1 MWCKWRK
8 EMGNEQP
15 ETQAQV
21 SLSPC
26 ARGPV
31 SWYMSISFSKQ
42 KPKTAKIQ
50 HRRSVERDDYNHH
63 PFLKR
68 DFLCKKW
75 LFYGNALNPCNHANP
90 FLLLWRRCQYC
101 DWGHFWWYQQKQ
113 LNKSKAVLLV
123 QIYIW
128 IDTVTVLG
136 QLHLFFMAKRHWG
149 TRLWQMPGYRYFTVH
164 PPSWHFHQIMLLL
177 QWANYICA
185 PFAG

>member
-21 SLSPC
+21 SPSPC
-26 ARGPV
+26 ACGPV
-31 SWYMSISFSKQ
+31 SWYRSILFSKQ

-50 HRRSVERDDYNHH
+50 HSAHRSAVRDAYNHH

-75 LFYGNALNPCNHANP
+75 LSYGNALNPCNHANP
-90 FLLLWRRCQYC
+90 FPLLWRRCQYC
-101 DWGHFWWYQQKQ
+101 NWGHFWWYQQKQ

-123 QIYIW
+123 LDIHLDRHSHCPGTATFIFHGKKILRHKAVADARIQ
-128 IDTVTVLG
+128 VLYSSSS
-136 QLHLFFMAKRHWG
+136 FMA
-149 TRLWQMPGYRYFTVH
+149 L
-164 PPSWHFHQIMLLL
+164 PPAH
-177 QWANYICA
+177 AA
-185 PFAG
+185 FALG